1 MVTLK
6 NVLGI
11 LGIAVIALF
20 WVVIVNVWGGLF
32 VAVLVVFAVLVLNRQ
47 QRRKRAEAK
56 TRTDDSPVR

>member
-6 NVLGI
+6 NMLGV

-32 VAVLVVFAVLVLNRQ
+32 VVVLVVFAVLVLNRQ
-47 QRRKRAEAK
+47 QRRKRAEGK
-56 TRTDDSPVR
+56 TKPDDSPVR